1 MNNSEEKEIVWLPKK
16 LADKVKALENSDN
29 FVDDYIEQS
38 RTEIR
43 ANLDTFDSEIIE
55 YRANMIKARKAFEIA
70 KDEMIKASYEI
81 WDKFQDDK
89 KSLCSMATEL
99 TNGLL
104 PLANE
109 LKKINDMINGL
120 DEYKIKGLVNLVKAF
135 NNECYGENAKI
146 LKFLM
151 DNYKKD

>member
-104 PLANE
+104 PLTNE